1 LWTKLQEFRTKQ
13 IVEGN
18 TSTAWIMGESLLQES
33 LLQVLHSDGI
43 LSCHSQTIPH
53 NSLGHV
59 AEGNNFGR
67 SSSHSL
73 CSSRITAQEK
83 KLKNKS
89 SHTLLLMQEQSSL
102 ECLFNRSPTIPPRDW
117 SLTMPNRNW
126 YKDLLCGTN
135 LQMSFALLQVG
146 QTCDEMECPCTNK

>member
-1 LWTKLQEFRTKQ
+1 MEDPYVVHVAASGQKRDCTRSTSAGQIVDKEFRTKKQ

-18 TSTAWIMGESLLQES
+18 TSTARIMGESLLQES
-33 LLQVLHSDGI
+33 LLQVLHSDGT

-53 NSLGHV
+53 NSLVHV

-102 ECLFNRSPTIPPRDW
+102 EC
-117 SLTMPNRNW
+117 
-126 YKDLLCGTN
+126 
-135 LQMSFALLQVG
+135 
-146 QTCDEMECPCTNK
+146 